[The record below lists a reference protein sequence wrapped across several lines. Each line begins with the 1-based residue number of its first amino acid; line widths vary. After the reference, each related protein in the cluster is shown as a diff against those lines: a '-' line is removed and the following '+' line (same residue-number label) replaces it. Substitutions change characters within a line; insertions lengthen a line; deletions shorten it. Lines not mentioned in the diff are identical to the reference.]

1 MLATSE
7 KVSAGQVLDTLA
19 WAGQSNPMRPPITD
33 LPEDLARHVAVVD
46 AASHGL
52 RLDQALALLTPGL
65 GRRGRLRLLQEF
77 DVLVDGRPQPKGF
90 RVQQGQSLSLRP
102 RGSPQAT
109 SEFAPELELRVLTQD
124 KAFAALFKP
133 ECMDSA
139 SLAGKTASPSVESL
153 LPKLFPGRDPKL
165 CNRLDRPTAGIL
177 LVGFGQEMAARYRE
191 LENAGLVD
199 KRYLALV
206 HGRLESE
213 ITLHNAL
220 DTARR
225 SVTRVLDS
233 PAPPERWTQATPLE
247 HRLVD
252 GGPATL
258 VQARIRKGARHQIRA
273 HLAHAGRPI
282 VGDTL
287 YGLGEGEGRLHLL
300 HAALRM
306 PGFEATCAPHWPAW
320 AAAIADTLTRSG
332 WR

>member
-19 WAGQSNPMRPPITD
+19 WAGHSNPMRPPITD
-33 LPEDLARHVAVVD
+33 LPEDLARHMAVVD

-77 DVLVDGRPQPKGF
+77 EVLVDGRPQAKGF

-102 RGSPQAT
+102 RTSSQST
-109 SEFAPELELRVLTQD
+109 SESAPELELLVLIQD
-124 KAFAALFKP
+124 EGFAALYKP
-133 ECMDSA
+133 GGRDSA
-139 SLAGKTASPSVESL
+139 SLAGKTTPLSVEGR
-153 LPKLFPGRDPKL
+153 LPSLFPGRDPRL
-165 CNRLDRPTAGIL
+165 CNRLDRPTSGIL
-177 LVGFGQEMAARYRE
+177 LVGFGQEMVIRYRE

-206 HGRLESE
+206 HGLLESE
-213 ITLHNAL
+213 ITPHNAL

-225 SVTRVLDS
+225 SVTRVLDT
-233 PAPPERWTQATPLE
+233 PAPPERWTRVTPLE

-252 GGPATL
+252 GAPATL

-273 HLAHAGRPI
+273 HLAHAGHPI

-287 YGLGEGEGRLHLL
+287 YGQGQGEGPLHLL

-320 AAAIADTLTRSG
+320 AATMADALTRNG